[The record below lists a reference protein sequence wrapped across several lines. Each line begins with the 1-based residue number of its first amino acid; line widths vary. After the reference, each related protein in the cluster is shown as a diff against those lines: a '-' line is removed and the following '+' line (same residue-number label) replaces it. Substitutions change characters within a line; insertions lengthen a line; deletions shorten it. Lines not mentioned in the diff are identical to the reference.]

1 MDLPNILNNKGSA
14 AAAAAAAEHNLH
26 QQYSSTGHHNGRSYS
41 DTSDAELKSFRSGQV
56 LQNLPNSNNAVSQGM
71 QHNMPMLTDAFISQN
86 GSPNNGYAHMQN
98 PEAEDGEHT
107 PGGPRSSDN
116 GNVVKAFACSTCTKG
131 FARRSDLARHG
142 TLRFA
147 LESFGKRIM
156 LTRTRADTHGGQAS
170 RLRFSRVQ
178 QAVYPKIGIDCTCS
192 SSHRREATYVRALHQ
207 GKISIVHVLYSIL
220 IFHQP
225 FSDSSSLARHRRIH
239 SGKRPYKCPFA
250 DCQKTFTRRTT
261 LTRHQNHH
269 TGTVE
274 EAAAATAAALA
285 SRPQGRL
292 QRPQTDDGVY
302 SDTASAHTTPSPG
315 ERNLSLSPSSE
326 VPTMPLLPRHHSD
339 FSYMATGSLPPHMR
353 GGVADLQSQSPRSS
367 PSSTSPS
374 LSAYGSNQRPSLTSH
389 PSIYGPPPT
398 LEPPTHHE
406 QRQPGSLSGSPHL
419 GSMGWQSPVHGGMG
433 SPGHGGLG
441 SPGQQEFMYPEP
453 PYGAPPPHQ
462 LYYPNSSIR
471 RPHST
476 EPDQY
481 ELKPRVLSEQVWTA
495 QM

>member
-1 MDLPNILNNKGSA
+1 MYN
-14 AAAAAAAEHNLH
+14 
-26 QQYSSTGHHNGRSYS
+26 
-41 DTSDAELKSFRSGQV
+41 
-56 LQNLPNSNNAVSQGM
+56 
-71 QHNMPMLTDAFISQN
+71 TDFF
-86 GSPNNGYAHMQN
+86 
-98 PEAEDGEHT
+98 T
-107 PGGPRSSDN
+107 P
-116 GNVVKAFACSTCTKG
+116 K
-131 FARRSDLARHG
+131 
-142 TLRFA
+142 
-147 LESFGKRIM
+147 
-156 LTRTRADTHGGQAS
+156 
-170 RLRFSRVQ
+170 
-178 QAVYPKIGIDCTCS
+178 
-192 SSHRREATYVRALHQ
+192 
-207 GKISIVHVLYSIL
+207 
-220 IFHQP
+220 P

-292 QRPQTDDGVY
+292 QRTQSDGGVY

-326 VPTMPLLPRHHSD
+326 VPHVPGMLSRHHSD
-339 FSYMATGSLPPHMR
+339 FSYMTSGSIPPHMR
-353 GGVADLQSQSPRSS
+353 GDLQQPSPRSS

-374 LSAYGSNQRPSLTSH
+374 LSAYGGNPHRPSLTSH
-389 PSIYGPPPT
+389 PSVYGPPPT

-419 GSMGWQSPVHGGMG
+419 GSMGWQSPSHGSIG
-433 SPGHGGLG
+433 SPGHA
-441 SPGQQEFMYPEP
+441 EFIYPEP
-453 PYGAPPPHQ
+453 AYGAPPPH

-471 RPHST
+471 RPQST

-481 ELKPRVLSEQVWTA
+481 ELKPRMVSGELWSGS
-495 QM
+495 M